1 MALARVLS
9 ALPHLPRQPSPFMI
23 LSFLAPGASR
33 GQPRHPNRLGDR
45 ALRIVGVLDAL
56 DLRPC
61 AESDQR
67 TADFEREADLA
78 QRAALAGER
87 DHRVGAADDD
97 GIARLAQ
104 PGSDRELDVRIR
116 STVIVAWQDADGMC
130 AALARA
136 ARRRFHHAAPPATDQ
151 GCAVRADFGPD
162 LMREFEHFV
171 AGAVAATDHRD
182 CRTA

>member
-9 ALPHLPRQPSPFMI
+9 DLPLCPRRPSPFMI
-23 LSFLAPGASR
+23 LSFLAPVASR

-87 DHRVGAADDD
+87 DHRVGAADDA
-97 GIARLAQ
+97 GIARLA
-104 PGSDRELDVRIR
+104 PRGSDRALDVRIR
-116 STVIVAWQDADGMC
+116 RTWSVAGQEADVRR
-130 AALARA
+130 AALKRA

-151 GCAVRADFGPD
+151 GCAVRA
-162 LMREFEHFV
+162 
-171 AGAVAATDHRD
+171 
-182 CRTA
+182 